1 LIAFVCHGASAA
13 DYPPPHEG
21 DFVVRGFQFK
31 SGERLAE
38 LTIHY
43 ATFGSPRTRAGRTVN
58 AVLLLHSTG
67 GSSRQYITPNFAG
80 VLFAPG
86 QLLDAQK
93 YFIII
98 PDNIGHGKSSK
109 PSGGLRMRFPHYA
122 YERRPPQSNNL
133 TQSRRGAE
141 KGCGNAFS
149 LRGFAALRET

>member
-1 LIAFVCHGASAA
+1 VCHGAWAA
-13 DYPPPHEG
+13 DYPPSHEG
-21 DFVVRGFQFK
+21 DFVVRAFQFK

-98 PDNIGHGKSSK
+98 PDNIGHGRRDGEQATTHGDHCTRSSH
-109 PSGGLRMRFPHYA
+109 PGGGGGVGIH
-122 YERRPPQSNNL
+122 
-133 TQSRRGAE
+133 
-141 KGCGNAFS
+141 
-149 LRGFAALRET
+149 